1 MPSLSGGGAEKVLID
16 VLKYTDYSKYD
27 VDLCLIINRGV
38 YLDEIPS
45 FVNRKCVYC
54 ENDGLLYK
62 LHFVLAKYFNIS
74 CFQLYRINR
83 VVEQN
88 YDVIISFMEGISVKF
103 HSYVLNKGRTNVSWI
118 HIDLLTKHYTNHYF
132 YSFLEER
139 SIYKRM
145 DKIAFV
151 SDDAKRGFVKLF
163 NVDGQLTTIYNPID
177 RENIVLLSFYNLLCR
192 TFNASESL

>member
-103 HSYVLNKGRTNVSWI
+103 HS
-118 HIDLLTKHYTNHYF
+118 
-132 YSFLEER
+132 
-139 SIYKRM
+139 
-145 DKIAFV
+145 
-151 SDDAKRGFVKLF
+151 
-163 NVDGQLTTIYNPID
+163 
-177 RENIVLLSFYNLLCR
+177 
-192 TFNASESL
+192 